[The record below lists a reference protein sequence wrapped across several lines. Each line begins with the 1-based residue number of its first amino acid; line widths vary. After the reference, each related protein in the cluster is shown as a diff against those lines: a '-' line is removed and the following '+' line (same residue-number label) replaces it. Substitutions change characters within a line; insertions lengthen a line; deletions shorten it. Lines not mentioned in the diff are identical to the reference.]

1 MDQVTVR
8 FLGCGDA
15 FGSGG
20 RFQTC
25 FLVRSGTARFLIDC
39 GASSLI
45 AMNRFG
51 VDPAEIDLILLS
63 HLHGDHFGGLPFFL
77 LDAQILRKRTRPLV
91 IAGPPGLR
99 KRLTDAME
107 VLFPDSSRIRSSFP
121 RELIELR
128 PERPRALDGITVTP
142 YVVEHPSGDPPFAL
156 RIECGGKIIT
166 YSGDTGW
173 TDALVE
179 AARGAD
185 LFIVEAYLFNKKTS
199 LHMDLETLTAHLGDL
214 SARRV
219 ILTHLGADMLARAS
233 GLPYQ
238 CAEDGATVVVG

>member
-1 MDQVTVR
+1 MGQVTVR

-25 FLVRSGTARFLIDC
+25 FLVRSDTVRFLIDC

-107 VLFPDSSRIRSSFP
+107 VLFPDSSRIQSGFP

-128 PERPRALDGITVTP
+128 PERPQALGGITVTP

-185 LFIVEAYLFNKKTS
+185 LFIVEAYLFDKKTR

>member
-1 MDQVTVR
+1 MTVR

-185 LFIVEAYLFNKKTS
+185 LFIVEAYLFDKKTS
-199 LHMDLETLTAHLGDL
+199 LHMDLKTLTAHLGDL

>member
-185 LFIVEAYLFNKKTS
+185 LFIVEAYLFDKKTS
-199 LHMDLETLTAHLGDL
+199 LHMDLKTLTAHLGDL

>member
-1 MDQVTVR
+1 MGQVTVR

-25 FLVRSGTARFLIDC
+25 FLVRSDTARFLIDC

-107 VLFPDSSRIRSSFP
+107 VLFPDSSRIRSGFP

-128 PERPRALDGITVTP
+128 PERPQALDGITVTP